1 MKMFSQNSF
10 KSLAFA
16 SAVALMLAAPV
27 HASTCT
33 DACWEKARLAGQA
46 AATAAANQMM
56 NQCLQM
62 APGPARD
69 SCFGQIQQAAN
80 GAYGQAFTQT
90 MNACYAQCASMGQL

>member
-33 DACWEKARLAGQA
+33 DACWEKARLAGGA
-46 AATAAANQMM
+46 AASSTGNQMM

-62 APGPARD
+62 TPGPARD
-69 SCFGQIQQAAN
+69 YCFSQIQQAAN
-80 GAYGQAFTQT
+80 AAYGQAFTQT
-90 MNACYAQCASMGQL
+90 MNTCTAQCAS